1 MAPCF
6 ALAGVNKPGY
16 SGGGA
21 SDLAGLGLFGVLA
34 ALAALRKRRVG

>member
-1 MAPCF
+1 MKEEKVAHV
-6 ALAGVNKPGY
+6 VNKPGY

-21 SDLAGLGLFGVLA
+21 TDLASLGLFGALA